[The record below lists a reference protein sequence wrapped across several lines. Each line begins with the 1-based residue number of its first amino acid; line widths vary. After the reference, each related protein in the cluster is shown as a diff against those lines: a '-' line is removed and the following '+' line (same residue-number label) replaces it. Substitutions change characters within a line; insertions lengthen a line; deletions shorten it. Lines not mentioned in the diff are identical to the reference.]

1 MSRITERGF
10 EPEKGHR
17 LLAVLD
23 GAKALKNAVLK
34 VWDDAV
40 IQRCL
45 VHKER
50 NIRGKLSS
58 KHHGKLAE
66 HFAALRIAQG
76 PEQAQEALWNLREF
90 LKGVS
95 AQALESLEESGE
107 EELLAFHRLSLPN
120 TLNTTFLST
129 NNIENAFRNTRRK
142 IGRVTRWREETNQAS
157 KWLAYALTKA
167 GEGFRRIKGFQE
179 MGKLHAALKREK
191 VSA

>member
-1 MSRITERGF
+1 MRSEQARTKPFVADWLSRITERGF

-66 HFAALRIAQG
+66 HFAALRNRAG
-76 PEQAQEALWNLREF
+76 ARA
-90 LKGVS
+90 
-95 AQALESLEESGE
+95 
-107 EELLAFHRLSLPN
+107 
-120 TLNTTFLST
+120 ST
-129 NNIENAFRNTRRK
+129 
-142 IGRVTRWREETNQAS
+142 
-157 KWLAYALTKA
+157 
-167 GEGFRRIKGFQE
+167 
-179 MGKLHAALKREK
+179 
-191 VSA
+191 

>member
-1 MSRITERGF
+1 M
-10 EPEKGHR
+10 
-17 LLAVLD
+17 
-23 GAKALKNAVLK
+23 
-34 VWDDAV
+34 
-40 IQRCL
+40 
-45 VHKER
+45 
-50 NIRGKLSS
+50 
-58 KHHGKLAE
+58 
-66 HFAALRIAQG
+66 
-76 PEQAQEALWNLREF
+76 WNLREF

-167 GEGFRRIKGFQE
+167 EEGFRRIKGFQE